1 MAKAG
6 EPDLIRRS
14 QLYSKNDSRLPTG
27 VEYCLIRLNKAYS
40 EPEVQSA
47 MCVQRFD
54 DSLNPAI
61 HTTYR
66 ISLRSSSYGK
76 PRDPSLKDIVFCFK
90 TVF

>member
-1 MAKAG
+1 
-6 EPDLIRRS
+6 
-14 QLYSKNDSRLPTG
+14 
-27 VEYCLIRLNKAYS
+27 
-40 EPEVQSA
+40 

-90 TVF
+90 TGFRLLVITKVFSSSKELVGFITSISHRDVEGLNDYHLPAVD